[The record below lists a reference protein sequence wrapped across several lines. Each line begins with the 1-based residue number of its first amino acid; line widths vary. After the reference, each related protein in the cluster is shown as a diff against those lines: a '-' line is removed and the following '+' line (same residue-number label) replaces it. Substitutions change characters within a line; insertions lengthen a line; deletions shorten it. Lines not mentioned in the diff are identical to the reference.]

1 MKINFHFLEKT
12 TLLNRKR
19 LKAYLGLLA
28 SEEKKKI
35 GQLDIIFCSDAYLLA
50 INKSYLNHN
59 YYTDIITFDLTP
71 NQNEPITGEIYISIE
86 TIKSNAL
93 LYKATIENELHRVIF
108 HGVLHLC
115 GFKDK
120 KPEEKKTMTRKEN
133 QHLEQYFKF

>member
-93 LYKATIENELHRVIF
+93 LYKTTIENELHRVIF

>member
-12 TLLNRKR
+12 TLLNRKK
-19 LKAYLGLLA
+19 LKEFLALLA
-28 SEEKKKI
+28 IEEKKKI
-35 GQLDIIFCSDAYLLA
+35 GQLDFIFCSDDYLLA

-71 NQNEPITGEIYISIE
+71 NQSEPTTGEIYISIE
-86 TIKSNAL
+86 TIKSNAA
-93 LYKATIENELHRVIF
+93 LYKTTFENELHRVIF

-120 KPEEKKTMTRKEN
+120 KPQEKQTMTQKEN
-133 QHLEQYFKF
+133 HYLNQYFNI

>member
-12 TLLNRKR
+12 TLLNRKK
-19 LKAYLGLLA
+19 LKDFLALLA
-28 SEEKKKI
+28 IAEKKKI
-35 GQLDIIFCSDAYLLA
+35 GQLDFIFCSDDYLLA

-71 NQNEPITGEIYISIE
+71 NQSEPTTGEIYISVE
-86 TIKSNAL
+86 TIKTNAA
-93 LYKATIENELHRVIF
+93 LYKTTFENELHRVIF

-120 KPEEKKTMTRKEN
+120 KPQEKQTMTQKEN
-133 QHLEQYFKF
+133 HYLNQYFNI

>member
-12 TLLNRKR
+12 TLLNRKK
-19 LKAYLGLLA
+19 LKEFLALLA
-28 SEEKKKI
+28 MAEKKKI
-35 GQLDIIFCSDAYLLA
+35 GQLDFIFCSDDYLLA

-71 NQNEPITGEIYISIE
+71 NQSEPTTGEIYISVE
-86 TIKSNAL
+86 KIKSNAA
-93 LYKATIENELHRVIF
+93 LYKTTFENELHRVIF

-120 KPEEKKTMTRKEN
+120 KPQEKQTMTQKEN
-133 QHLEQYFKF
+133 HYLNQYFNI

>member
-59 YYTDIITFDLTP
+59 YFTDIITFDLTP

-93 LYKATIENELHRVIF
+93 LYKTTIENELHRVIF

>member
-12 TLLNRKR
+12 TLLNRKK
-19 LKAYLGLLA
+19 LKEFLALLA
-28 SEEKKKI
+28 IEEKKKI
-35 GQLDIIFCSDAYLLA
+35 GQLDFIFCSDDYLLA

-71 NQNEPITGEIYISIE
+71 NQSEPTTGEIYISIE
-86 TIKSNAL
+86 TIKSNAA
-93 LYKATIENELHRVIF
+93 LYKTTFENELHRVIF

-120 KPEEKKTMTRKEN
+120 KPQEKQTMTQKEN
-133 QHLEQYFKF
+133 HYLNQYFSI

>member
-71 NQNEPITGEIYISIE
+71 NQNEPTTGEIYISIE

-93 LYKATIENELHRVIF
+93 LYKTTIENELHRVIF

>member
-19 LKAYLGLLA
+19 LKAYLGVLA

-93 LYKATIENELHRVIF
+93 LYKTTIENELHRVIF

>member
-12 TLLNRKR
+12 TLLNRKK
-19 LKAYLGLLA
+19 LKEFLALLA
-28 SEEKKKI
+28 IEEKKKI
-35 GQLDIIFCSDAYLLA
+35 GQLDFIFCSDDYLLA

-71 NQNEPITGEIYISIE
+71 NQSEPTTGEIYISVE
-86 TIKSNAL
+86 KIKSNAA
-93 LYKATIENELHRVIF
+93 LYKTTFENELHRVIF

-120 KPEEKKTMTRKEN
+120 KPQEKQTMTQKEN
-133 QHLEQYFKF
+133 HYLNQYFNI

>member
-19 LKAYLGLLA
+19 LKAYLGQLA
-28 SEEKKKI
+28 SEERKKI

-93 LYKATIENELHRVIF
+93 LYKTTIENELHRVIF